1 MAFDSSHQL
10 ADVQFTVP
18 PAAVALY
25 NDRPLPINMGIG
37 SVQKHD
43 SLSTVY
49 FFLRDE
55 TFGQRVFGFARVSAI
70 GTQPH
75 GYLSAANDSH
85 AIAWQRHLLD
95 LNASTDVDALSETV
109 ESVLEVLSAH
119 GPTAIDLTNLSDKGV
134 QGEHLAAIL
143 RTTSAWDSQTPGWY
157 QALHVAK
164 LALQREGID
173 PQDAL
178 YGLI

>member
-1 MAFDSSHQL
+1 MIDSSHQL

-25 NDRPLPINMGIG
+25 NDRPLPISAGVA
-37 SVQKHD
+37 SLQKHD
-43 SLSTVY
+43 SSTTLF

-55 TFGQRVFGFARVSAI
+55 TFGQRHVVYVRVSEI
-70 GTQPH
+70 GSSPH
-75 GYLSAANDSH
+75 RYISTANENH
-85 AIAWQRHLLD
+85 TLAWKRHLFD
-95 LNASTDVDALSETV
+95 LNAPTDVDALSETV
-109 ESVLEVLSAH
+109 ESILEVLSEH
-119 GPTAIDLTNLSDKGV
+119 GPAAIDLTNLSDNGV

-143 RTTSAWDSQTPGWY
+143 RTTATWDCQTPGWL
-157 QALHVAK
+157 QALQVAK
-164 LALQREGID
+164 LALQREGVD